1 MFYYLRGTVA
11 HVEPYLAVI
20 DCNGVGYA
28 CRTTSYTLSALKKGE
43 KGKLFTYLSIRQDG
57 VDLFGFATQ
66 EELNLFQQLTSVS
79 GVGPKA
85 ALSIL
90 SASTPANLAL
100 SIITGDEKALTVA
113 QGIGKKNRPAHHPG
127 AEGQAGQGPDRLDPG
142 GELRRF
148 RHYRH
153 PGEQA
158 VRGLRRPGGAGLLPG
173 GDQPGPEGR
182 RPGRP
187 HSGAGHQR
195 GLEEDDEGIKFHLET
210 QENGSV

>member
-1 MFYYLRGTVA
+1 MFYYLDGTVA
-11 HVEPYLAVI
+11 EILPYLAVI
-20 DCNGVGYA
+20 DCGGVGYA

-43 KGKLFTYLSIRQDG
+43 KGKLFTYLSVRQDG

-113 QGIGKKNRPAHHPG
+113 QGIGKKIAQRIILELKDKLAK
-127 AEGQAGQGPDRLDPG
+127 GQLSADGESYG
-142 GELRRF
+142 GTGVTVIPENKSSEAAAALAVLG
-148 RHYRH
+148 YSQSEI
-153 PGEQA
+153 GVALKGIDVDALSLEDVIKQA
-158 VRGLRRPGGAGLLPG
+158 LKKMV
-173 GDQPGPEGR
+173 
-182 RPGRP
+182 
-187 HSGAGHQR
+187 
-195 GLEEDDEGIKFHLET
+195 K
-210 QENGSV
+210 N